1 MAEKMSSG
9 TRKVMLAAQGR
20 EKEPDCESFCDK
32 GEDNEKNSCERD
44 YQKYKRDVY

>member
-1 MAEKMSSG
+1 MS
-9 TRKVMLAAQGR
+9 AAQGR
-20 EKEPDCESFCDK
+20 EKKPACESFCDTFCDK